1 MKTKYEILDAP
12 FNRDNYPDL
21 IGQVVD
27 SPPPHAHVKLVKVR
41 ESLDEIF
48 ENATL
53 TFPTDFIKKC
63 ISEGYQQKEI
73 IDALGNMY
81 RMSLEESNGL
91 FKKVILDKTGIGK
104 NVGQLLQNKK
114 ASSDWYKKASN
125 DSTPDFTN
133 VDVRRLNGILLDFQD
148 LSRDALL
155 EMDMWLANGETNIDL
170 EEAKIRLS
178 YYLARLGVE

>member
-12 FNRDNYPDL
+12 FNRENCPDL

-27 SPPPHAHVKLVKVR
+27 NPPPHAHVRLVKVR
-41 ESLDEIF
+41 ETAYEIASN
-48 ENATL
+48 NA
-53 TFPTDFIKKC
+53 PTDFIKKC

-73 IDALGNMY
+73 IEALQNLHG
-81 RMSLEESNGL
+81 MSLEESNGL

-104 NVGQLLQNKK
+104 NVDKLLQKKK
-114 ASSDWYKKASN
+114 AGNNWYKKANN
-125 DSTPDFTN
+125 DFSD
-133 VDVRRLNGILLDFQD
+133 VDVRRLNGILLDFQT

-155 EMDMWLANGETNIDL
+155 EMDMWLTNGETNIDL